1 MASARVR
8 IDLDTNALISR
19 LLFPD
24 SVPGRAVRQAV
35 RDAQI
40 LLSQPVLEELVE
52 VLSRSKFDPYVT
64 IQDRQ
69 QFLRLLS
76 RIADTV
82 PIIQT
87 VHECR
92 DPRDNTFLELAV
104 NGDAE
109 FIVTGDCDLLALDP
123 FRTIRIITPAS
134 YLAGA

>member
-1 MASARVR
+1 MTSARAR
-8 IDLDTNALISR
+8 IVLDTNALVSR
-19 LLFPD
+19 LLSPD

-40 LLSQPVLEELVE
+40 LLSQAVLEELVE

-82 PIIQT
+82 PIIHT

-92 DPRDNTFLELAV
+92 DPRDNKFLELAV
-104 NGDAE
+104 NGDAG
-109 FIVTGDCDLLALDP
+109 FIVTGDRDLLALDP

-134 YLAGA
+134 HLAGA

>member
-1 MASARVR
+1 MTSARPR
-8 IDLDTNALISR
+8 IVLNTNALVSR
-19 LLFPD
+19 LLFPG
-24 SVPGRAVRQAV
+24 SVPGPAVRQAV

-40 LLSQPVLEELVE
+40 LLSQAVLEELVE

-82 PIIQT
+82 PIVHT

-92 DPRDNTFLELAV
+92 DPRDNKFLELAV
-104 NGDAE
+104 NGDAG
-109 FIVTGDCDLLALDP
+109 FIVTGDRDLLALDP
-123 FRTIRIITPAS
+123 FRTIRIITPAN